1 MMTHTCA
8 ITHRDAVSI
17 SQYFRC
23 QSCVWCHALWVA
35 EEGAGWQQRTRRGE
49 ALPDKPAAPFN
60 TRVLPV
66 MSLYIS
72 VWVPGSSWPSQQ
84 LSPCPPPTQSLLSQ
98 HSAHFT
104 LKLAAPRGWPALSPL
119 CDSDCLSSLWMILL
133 GFASIDPSCHP
144 GLHPWPPS
152 VAWDPWR
159 GWRFKWFFY
168 TAYLPVCPVSWLL
181 MTTLERSIMEIS
193 KHFSPWNEIMGVLL

>member
-66 MSLYIS
+66 ISLYIS

-119 CDSDCLSSLWMILL
+119 CDSDCSLRSGWSSLGSRVLTRAVTPAYTL
-133 GFASIDPSCHP
+133 DPP
-144 GLHPWPPS
+144 Q
-152 VAWDPWR
+152 WR
-159 GWRFKWFFY
+159 GIHGE
-168 TAYLPVCPVSWLL
+168 AEGSND
-181 MTTLERSIMEIS
+181 
-193 KHFSPWNEIMGVLL
+193 FSTQPTFLFAQWADC